1 MTNEE
6 YILAKKRAKFNLIW
20 DNLIN
25 KLPKSSQH
33 PLEKNDCA
41 FNSKLY
47 NHKEQYIICRRVSVK
62 NFAQIH
68 HMNKSELEQIFL
80 DYESYLAE
88 SKEYRIRAQERID
101 NGLEI
106 SQSDINRLEMN
117 LAKEVRRLKN
127 EQRYAETLIKI
138 GGGSLEI
145 ENGVDKLSL
154 HLIGKYIKDN
164 RAKRKFGYI
173 YFEFKEYGI
182 EKISQIIWRKY
193 KVEDVLIEQK
203 ISKFVDFCKQYK
215 IADIYDLL
223 LIPYYCK
230 KLVCE
235 FGADCL
241 QSVIN
246 SIKIFIELQIFEYTN
261 ISFDDL
267 E

>member
-6 YILAKKRAKFNLIW
+6 YIMAKKRAKFNLIW

-25 KLPKSSQH
+25 KLPKSSQQS
-33 PLEKNDCA
+33 LEKNDCA

-62 NFAQIH
+62 NSAKIYI
-68 HMNKSELEQIFL
+68 NKSDLEQIFL

-88 SKEYRIRAQERID
+88 SKEYKIRARERID
-101 NGLEI
+101 NGLEV
-106 SQSDINRLEMN
+106 SQSDIKRLEMN
-117 LAKEVRRLKN
+117 LVREVRRLKN
-127 EQRYAETLIKI
+127 EKRYAETLIKI

-145 ENGVDKLSL
+145 ENDVDKLSL
-154 HLIGKYIKDN
+154 HTIGKYIKDN
-164 RAKRKFGYI
+164 MSKRKFGYI
-173 YFEFKEYGI
+173 YFEFKEFGI

-193 KVEDVLIEQK
+193 NVKDILIEQK
-203 ISKFVDFCKQYK
+203 VSKFVDFCKQYK

-230 KLVCE
+230 QLVGE